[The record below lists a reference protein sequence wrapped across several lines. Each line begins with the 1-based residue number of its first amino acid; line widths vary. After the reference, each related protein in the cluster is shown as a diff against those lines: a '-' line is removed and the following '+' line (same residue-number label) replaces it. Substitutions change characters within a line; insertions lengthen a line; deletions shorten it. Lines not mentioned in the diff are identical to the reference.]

1 MLYNRAQAF
10 SRHSLLHC
18 IFIYKK
24 KKTVCL
30 CFGFSF
36 FPFRTWMDPSGRG
49 LMERGLLISIVSTF
63 SLCFLGSNIPI
74 WQSTPEL
81 TDHEVGGSHTSFR
94 SSSNV
99 SHTPFGFD
107 IDTTIVSSTR
117 SLYSSTTRAILD
129 ETLWLVALFS
139 LYFHI

>member
-1 MLYNRAQAF
+1 MCYIIAHKPSVVTLCFTAFLY
-10 SRHSLLHC
+10 
-18 IFIYKK
+18 IK

-99 SHTPFGFD
+99 SHTQFGFD